1 MKLPRFILIWP
12 LLAHGAAWAAFLWL
26 LLWPFS
32 YRGVSVTS
40 TQQGVGKVPV
50 APVATHFSESIIEVN
65 GPVVLIPLFVPVAL
79 TGLALLAVWVWNASP
94 IVKRLSLWALAAV
107 CLVFCVLGAL
117 SIGVFYLPA
126 ALALLITAIVGTFQP
141 PTRRRPGPATL

>member
-1 MKLPRFILIWP
+1 MKLPRFVLIWP
-12 LLAHGAAWAAFLWL
+12 MLAHGAAWAAFLWL
-26 LLWPFS
+26 LLWPLS
-32 YRGVSVTS
+32 YQGVSS
-40 TQQGVGKVPV
+40 TPAQQGVGEVPA
-50 APVATHFSESIIEVN
+50 APVDTHFSASLIEVN

-126 ALALLITAIVGTFQP
+126 ALALIITAIVGTFQP
-141 PTRRRPGPATL
+141 PTRRRSGLPTP